1 LDTNAEW
8 PVFGSIS
15 IPHAVPR
22 QCGDELQSLIWQ
34 VWAPSR
40 AKFFV
45 WLIVQNRVWTVDR
58 LLQRQWPN
66 ECFCLLCIRN
76 LETATHLLRDCEFSK
91 LVWSQISEWASLPGF
106 HPCRWREDCRMVSWY
121 GDLSGSLP
129 TEKAKGA
136 KSRTVL
142 VCWMLWCERNRRIFE
157 GVERCPDQITAMIQA
172 DAWQRILAGATKLR
186 CIVAH
191 RFSE

>member
-1 LDTNAEW
+1 MGFASRLSSVQVA
-8 PVFGSIS
+8 
-15 IPHAVPR
+15 R
-22 QCGDELQSLIWQ
+22 RLQDGKI
-34 VWAPSR
+34 A
-40 AKFFV
+40 
-45 WLIVQNRVWTVDR
+45 
-58 LLQRQWPN
+58 
-66 ECFCLLCIRN
+66 
-76 LETATHLLRDCEFSK
+76 
-91 LVWSQISEWASLPGF
+91 
-106 HPCRWREDCRMVSWY
+106 
-121 GDLSGSLP
+121 
-129 TEKAKGA
+129 KAKGA